1 MRTRSTRTSESASKP
16 TATTESST
24 KPSKTFIL
32 PTAASNDADSRLL
45 TLPNPRTGS
54 LNRYLFSPKL
64 GLYEFTVVAPP
75 PRQPPRSI
83 LFAPKSTDA
92 ASEENKKG
100 SPGAISRSAEL
111 WVATPVDFLFF
122 MIPLLVPSEPTRNSD
137 NAKGLFQPLDD
148 IIDSQ
153 DNLHAHMRYVLCVE
167 TFQDVYRQRVEAVCD
182 TVEAGDEKM
191 FRFNEKKL
199 LQDLIRK
206 AEQMTAQGLPA
217 SLEEKFV
224 RQALVTPL
232 MAVKREDLVTDK
244 NGHGQSHSNEN
255 EKGES
260 QAEKLV
266 SQSSTATA
274 TTTPSLSTPSG
285 ESPATEPSVTD
296 SPDTEDTKPES
307 TQTDRGENTGT
318 PEPIVRL
325 LRLSTALSFIQQSY
339 LPPSLSTR
347 IDEILSSPES
357 PIDFTPMNEHLKRV
371 ATLRA
376 EALAA
381 RSLADFSRKRT
392 AEDEEEAESRAD
404 KKRRKEEEEKK
415 KKAGESR
422 AVRELKKVDTSGMK
436 KMSDFF
442 GKAASKKKT

>member
-1 MRTRSTRTSESASKP
+1 
-16 TATTESST
+16 
-24 KPSKTFIL
+24 
-32 PTAASNDADSRLL
+32 
-45 TLPNPRTGS
+45 
-54 LNRYLFSPKL
+54 
-64 GLYEFTVVAPP
+64 
-75 PRQPPRSI
+75 
-83 LFAPKSTDA
+83 
-92 ASEENKKG
+92 
-100 SPGAISRSAEL
+100 
-111 WVATPVDFLFF
+111 

-153 DNLHAHMRYVLCVE
+153 DDLHAHLRYVLYVE
-167 TFQDVYRQRVEAVCD
+167 TFRDVYRQRVEAVCD

-199 LQDLIRK
+199 LQELIRK
-206 AEQMTAQGLPA
+206 AEQMAAQGLPA

-244 NGHGQSHSNEN
+244 NGHGQSHSNES

-260 QAEKLV
+260 QAEKLE

-274 TTTPSLSTPSG
+274 TTTPSLSTLSG
-285 ESPATEPSVTD
+285 QSTPATEPSVTD
-296 SPDTEDTKPES
+296 SPDTDDTKPES
-307 TQTDRGENTGT
+307 TQTNRGENTGA

-325 LRLSTALSFIQQSY
+325 LRLSTALSFIKQSY
-339 LPPSLSTR
+339 LPPSLSIR

-422 AVRELKKVDTSGMK
+422 AARELKKVDTSGMK